1 MFAEIFNQ
9 ALIILQS
16 MLNKTLLCLS
26 VIISIF
32 LGAIGYPKQVLV
44 FILVLIVIDLIT
56 KQASLVVMKYGEFSI
71 HNYLKGWTEKPAIL
85 TSRALKNGVC
95 VKTILYSPVLYMAHQ
110 FIVIPQMIGGSIIS
124 NTFYTLLILVET
136 SSIFENFIASGF
148 AFFKPFLKYIKN
160 KKNEVIETNK
170 NK

>member
-1 MFAEIFNQ
+1 MFNEIIHQ

-16 MLNKTLLCLS
+16 MLNKTLLFLS

-32 LGAIGYPKQVLV
+32 LGAIGYPKQVLI

-56 KQASLVVMKYGEFSI
+56 KQVSLIIVKYGEFSI
-71 HNYLKGWTEKPAIL
+71 RNYFKGWTDKPAIL
-85 TSRALKNGVC
+85 TSRALKNGIC

-110 FIVIPQMIGGSIIS
+110 FTIIPQMIGGNIIA
-124 NTFYTLLILVET
+124 NIFYTLLLLVEV

-148 AFFKPFLKYIKN
+148 TFFVPFLKHIK
-160 KKNEVIETNK
+160 KFETRIK
-170 NK
+170 

>member
-1 MFAEIFNQ
+1 MFNEIFNQ

-16 MLNKTLLCLS
+16 MLNKTLICLS
-26 VIISIF
+26 VIISVF

-44 FILVLIVIDLIT
+44 FILVLIIIDLIT
-56 KQASLVVMKYGEFSI
+56 KQISLVAIKYGEFTI
-71 HNYLKGWTEKPAIL
+71 RNYFKGWTEKPAIL

-110 FIVIPQMIGGSIIS
+110 FTIIPQMIGGNVIANI
-124 NTFYTLLILVET
+124 FYSLLLLVEI

-148 AFFKPFLKYIKN
+148 TFFIPFLKYIK
-160 KKNEVIETNK
+160 KRESEIFETEK
-170 NK
+170 EE